1 MKSIRVKSY
10 NKLIENVVTEADIKL
25 GGNIEDF
32 KGKLKQRIVD
42 ALRLA
47 KECKIAAK
55 QARENGNDEDADWL
69 EKRAEDYETAA
80 KNWNQDTIDDE
91 EASSADGKQDDT
103 NKEPSQSEAAQ
114 DAANAAKRA
123 ARDAQDA
130 VSEAQKTAEKLADAG
145 QDNSAAKAAA
155 ESAQEKAN
163 EAKQA
168 AQEAQEHADEASKA
182 EAAGNK
188 DKAKAEAQ
196 AAEDAQKKAEQ
207 AANEAGEAAK
217 SANQKTASERAQDAA
232 DAAEEAAKSAQA
244 KADAAQKKA
253 DDLKAEGKDAS
264 EAQAEADKAK
274 EKAEQAKKAAEEA
287 KDHAEKAKEAEK
299 SGDTDT
305 ANSEA
310 DKAEAAA
317 ESAKQSASSSSDS
330 SENGSNDSEDS
341 SDSDSG
347 SNSNSDSDSN
357 SSSSS
362 KSKSKS
368 KSSSSSSSDSKS
380 DTSESNG
387 DSDSDSNDG
396 GSQSDNTPI
405 KDPFADE
412 EDIPSMPSMGQ
423 PGQEPRDPTVDEI
436 IKQLGK
442 LEGEARRGAIA
453 GLTDLI
459 NNKNKNESLTE
470 AFSKGIR
477 DFSDKEWDDLNDETL
492 DRIEKIR
499 KIDTIDD
506 IEGRKARVKSW
517 TDNKVARQELED
529 EEAQNAQHDL
539 LQRRAREK
547 ELDKYDKLSGI
558 DDFEID
564 FENCIRDQVEMVV
577 QDYLTYDEIN
587 PEYELEDVIMKAEAQ
602 RMIPDEVIPSVAVFF
617 DQSSSW
623 SSSDIKKGEQAIATV
638 KQKYVDTGLCKLD
651 LFYFSDIV
659 VTNRNSSALRNG
671 TEAWPDIIRT
681 IAGNDPKNVI
691 IMTDSD
697 MNTWNNHG
705 ESYTVEGCV
714 WWIWKDG
721 KRAPNLPKQLRGMQ
735 HNYECEFH

>member
-10 NKLIENVVTEADIKL
+10 NKLIENIVTEADIKL
-25 GGNIEDF
+25 GGNIDDF

-80 KNWNQDTIDDE
+80 RNWNQDTIDDE
-91 EASSADGKQDDT
+91 EKSSADSNQDNT
-103 NKEPSQSEAAQ
+103 NKESSQAEAAQ

-130 VSEAQKTAEKLADAG
+130 ANEAQKAAEKLADVG
-145 QDNSAAKAAA
+145 QDASAAKAAA
-155 ESAQEKAN
+155 DKAKEKAD

-182 EAAGNK
+182 EAAGDK

-207 AANEAGEAAK
+207 AASEAGEAAE
-217 SANQKTASERAQDAA
+217 SVNQKTASERAQDAA
-232 DAAEEAAKSAQA
+232 DAAEEAAKNAQA

-264 EAQAEADKAK
+264 EAQAEADRAK
-274 EKAEQAKKAAEEA
+274 EKAEQAKKAAEAA
-287 KDHAEKAKEAEK
+287 KDHAEKAEEAEK
-299 SGDTDT
+299 SDDTDT

-317 ESAKQSASSSSDS
+317 ENARQSANSASNSSEDDSSGSEDDSSS
-330 SENGSNDSEDS
+330 E
-341 SDSDSG
+341 
-347 SNSNSDSDSN
+347 SNSDSN
-357 SSSSS
+357 SSS

-368 KSSSSSSSDSKS
+368 KSNSSSSSNNKS
-380 DTSESNG
+380 DTSKSNG
-387 DSDSDSNDG
+387 NSNDDSG
-396 GSQSDNTPI
+396 DNESQSDNAPV
-405 KDPFADE
+405 KNPFADE

-423 PGQEPRDPTVDEI
+423 QGQKPRDPTIDDI

-442 LEGEARRGAIA
+442 LEGEAKRGAIA

-459 NNKNKNESLTE
+459 NKNKNESLTE
-470 AFSKGIR
+470 AFGKGIR
-477 DFSDKEWDDLNDETL
+477 DFSDEEWADLNDETV
-492 DRIEKIR
+492 DRIEKI
-499 KIDTIDD
+499 KHIDTIDNVDD
-506 IEGRKARVKSW
+506 IKATFKGWSENEVS
-517 TDNKVARQELED
+517 RQELAD
-529 EEAQNAQHDL
+529 EENQNIQKDAL
-539 LQRRAREK
+539 AKRAREK
-547 ELDKYDKLSGI
+547 ELDRYNNLESLH
-558 DDFEID
+558 DFEID
-564 FENCIRDQVEMVV
+564 FENCIRDQVGLVMQEY
-577 QDYLTYDEIN
+577 QSYDEIN
-587 PEYELEDVIMKAEAQ
+587 PEYEGEDVIMKADVQ
-602 RMIPDEVIPSVAVFF
+602 RMIPDEAIPTVAIFF
-617 DQSSSW
+617 DQSGSW
-623 SSSDIKKGEQAIATV
+623 GADDVDKGKKAIATV

-651 LFYFSDIV
+651 IWYFAEV
-659 VTNRNSSALRNG
+659 VKPTPYGIGCS
-671 TEAWPDIIRT
+671 TEAWPDIVKT
-681 IAGNDPKNVI
+681 IANNDYKNVV

-697 MNTWNNHG
+697 MNNWNNHG

-714 WWIWKDG
+714 WWIWRHG
-721 KRAPNLPKQLRGMQ
+721 ERADKLPKQVKGMQ
-735 HNYECEFH
+735 HNFECSFS